1 MEENHNAAGK
11 HQELPVWTR
20 STKEQLQ
27 HYIFGPLIVSILVL
41 VEQLQNQNSFQN
53 GKCKASQIASLCRG
67 NADGATDFIK
77 SRVCSRW
84 ETSKHT
90 EGEQ

>member
-20 STKEQLQ
+20 STKERLQ

-41 VEQLQNQNSFQN
+41 VEQLQN
-53 GKCKASQIASLCRG
+53 
-67 NADGATDFIK
+67 
-77 SRVCSRW
+77 
-84 ETSKHT
+84 
-90 EGEQ
+90 